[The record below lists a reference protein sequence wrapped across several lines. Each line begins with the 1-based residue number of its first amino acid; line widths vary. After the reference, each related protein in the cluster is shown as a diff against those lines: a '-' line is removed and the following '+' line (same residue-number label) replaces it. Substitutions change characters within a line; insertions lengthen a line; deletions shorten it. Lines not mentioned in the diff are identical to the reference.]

1 MALALHK
8 GFGREKD
15 ENLADLWRPLMSHP
29 SYQNDGKILTWQAT
43 PREKMSQEPMVR
55 FLKLVIEEI
64 KKHLARQCIK

>member
-29 SYQNDGKILTWQAT
+29 SYQNDGKILT
-43 PREKMSQEPMVR
+43 
-55 FLKLVIEEI
+55 
-64 KKHLARQCIK
+64 